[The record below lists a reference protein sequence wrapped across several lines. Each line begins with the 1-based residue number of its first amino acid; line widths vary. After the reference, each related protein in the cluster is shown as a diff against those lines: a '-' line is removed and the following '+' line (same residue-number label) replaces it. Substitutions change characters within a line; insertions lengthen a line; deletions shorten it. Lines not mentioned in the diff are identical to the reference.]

1 MDRQGNILKFLKSC
15 LPVDDDLT
23 ATAVLILCCKTNT
36 LLKSLEDSQNKIPY
50 LSRTSEYKQSKTVW
64 MFTN

>member
-23 ATAVLILCCKTNT
+23 KAVLILFCKTNT

-50 LSRTSEYKQSKTVW
+50 LSSASEYKQSKTV
-64 MFTN
+64 